1 MIKFLING
9 QVYITNF
16 NISLFDL
23 LNFLLPKGSE
33 VIVEYN
39 HEIVFY
45 ENYKKTI
52 IRDYDKLELIT
63 IVGGG

>member
-1 MIKFLING
+1 MIKILLNG

-16 NISLFDL
+16 NISIFDL
-23 LNFLLPKGSE
+23 LNFLMPRGSE

-39 HEIVFY
+39 HKIVSS
-45 ENYKKTI
+45 ENYKKI
-52 IRDYDKLELIT
+52 ILKDYDKIELIT

>member
-39 HEIVFY
+39 HEIVFH
-45 ENYKKTI
+45 ENYKKI
-52 IRDYDKLELIT
+52 IIKDYDKLELIT